1 MVEPI
6 VLLICVTVA
15 WVAWLHRPRQ
25 VPPVVMREQAVHGA
39 TPALGK
45 WLRENDVQAARFDRG
60 NLVEV
65 VMRERRPDENAGD
78 EERDEG
84 GGELSAL
91 DKALMHLSSGR
102 HPDHVDAEEN

>member
-1 MVEPI
+1 
-6 VLLICVTVA
+6 
-15 WVAWLHRPRQ
+15 
-25 VPPVVMREQAVHGA
+25 MRDPAVHGA
-39 TPALGK
+39 TPTLGK

-65 VMRERRPDENAGD
+65 IMRERRTEDSAGD
-78 EERDEG
+78 EEQGES